1 MEHTFNIRIPSWTFG
16 MDNTVTQSSISVL
29 KKKKHVSQNCDGAME
44 DMASDRAEQGK
55 SGFYFFI
62 FLMS

>member
-1 MEHTFNIRIPSWTFG
+1 